1 MMFNIIREMKIK
13 TTLRY
18 QYTSIRMANTKIVKT
33 PKADK
38 DANCIAHKLLDR
50 TGIVVQPL

>member
-1 MMFNIIREMKIK
+1 MFNIIREMKIK